1 MTTTAIQTP
10 QTIEKKVVNVI
21 SNVTKLHPDRL
32 KKVRDLTA
40 LGLTIL
46 DVVDVILKLEKTYH
60 LTIPDEVPVYTLD
73 DFVNFIHQQLVRP
86 AVIRN

>member
-21 SNVTKLHPDRL
+21 SNITKLHPERL
-32 KKVRDLTA
+32 TKVRDLTA

-73 DFVNFIHQQLVRP
+73 DFVNFIHQQLVGP
-86 AVIRN
+86 AVVRH